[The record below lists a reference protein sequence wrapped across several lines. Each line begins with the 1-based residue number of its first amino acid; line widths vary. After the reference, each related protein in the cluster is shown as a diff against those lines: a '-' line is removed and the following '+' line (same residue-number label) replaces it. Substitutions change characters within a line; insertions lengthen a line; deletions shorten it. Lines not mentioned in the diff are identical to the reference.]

1 MSEEQSLYDQ
11 VISSLTEITEQFG
24 DPVYIIIDELDR
36 CRPDFA
42 LETLERIKHIF
53 HVKNVKFI
61 LVYSETV
68 LMSMINNR
76 YGQKIDAQKYL
87 TKFVER
93 KYLFDNTKSLGLWIF
108 EEIRKGKGKFVDP
121 FTENFM
127 DEYRT
132 SILEIKKW
140 GKLSLR
146 DIQQILANVKPYKGI
161 KEKYDLAIILTI
173 EFLKYINSQ
182 EFINMVDYYNKNNNK
197 FAAKVPDRY
206 TFAKIFNELAKAIPG
221 GMPMSSDEAF
231 YSYARNYV

>member
-53 HVKNVKFI
+53 HVKSVKFI
-61 LVYSETV
+61 LVYNETV

-76 YGQKIDAQKYL
+76 YGPAIDTQRYL

-93 KYLFDNTKSLGLWIF
+93 KYLFDNTKSLELWIF
-108 EEIRKGKGKFVDP
+108 EEIRKGKEKFANTFMP
-121 FTENFM
+121 EFLHENH
-127 DEYRT
+127 DLIQKIRT
-132 SILEIKKW
+132 MFN
-140 GKLSLR
+140 LSLR
-146 DIQQILANVKPYKGI
+146 DIQQIINNLKSYGNIGDV
-161 KEKYDLAIILTI
+161 YDFIIILNI
-173 EFLKYINSQ
+173 EFLRCVKRQ
-182 EFINMVDYYNKNNNK
+182 EFSNMVAYYEENNK
-197 FAAKVPDRY
+197 HFAVNAPDRY
-206 TFAKIFNELAKAIPG
+206 TFAKIFNGLAKTIPG

-231 YSYARNYV
+231 YKYARNYV